1 MAGKPSCERRTLE
14 GRGCTDVQATVR
26 AVVRET
32 NQDNLRSGSQWTLV
46 FMTEEHWSGYPRIL
60 ARTTLKDRPVG
71 S

>member
-1 MAGKPSCERRTLE
+1 M
-14 GRGCTDVQATVR
+14 VR